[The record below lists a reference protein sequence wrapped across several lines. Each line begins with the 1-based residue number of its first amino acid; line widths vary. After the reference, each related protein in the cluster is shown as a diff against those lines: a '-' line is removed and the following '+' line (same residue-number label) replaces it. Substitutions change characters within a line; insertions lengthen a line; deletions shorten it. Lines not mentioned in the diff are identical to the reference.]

1 MKIID
6 SSKRA
11 HIGLLILGALLLLG
25 YNAYQLL
32 SLKYRPALGSS
43 DQVKLASRQ
52 WNELEQIS
60 ALSLTENSND
70 ISVDQLSPKFASD
83 ILKKEPIILQPK
95 GIAKAVKKRPNPN
108 ERAEIDLPVLTGILQ
123 VSDAQGN
130 VRSFA
135 MIDGESWVERST
147 VQGFTIDKI
156 TEKGV
161 TLTRKGESWFL
172 SAPELFFSVNQEP

>member
-1 MKIID
+1 MKIFD

-11 HIGLLILGALLLLG
+11 YIGLLILGALLLLG
-25 YNAYQLL
+25 YNAYQSL
-32 SLKYRPALGSS
+32 SVIYRPVLGRS

-52 WNELEQIS
+52 WNQLEQMS
-60 ALSLTENSND
+60 VLSSMENSSD
-70 ISVDQLSPKFASD
+70 IPVDQLSSKLASG

-108 ERAEIDLPVLTGILQ
+108 ERIEIDLPILTGILE

-135 MIDGESWVERST
+135 MIDGESWAERST

-156 TEKGV
+156 TNKGV
-161 TLTRKGESWFL
+161 TLTKKGESWFL
-172 SAPELFFSVNQEP
+172 AAPELFFSVNQEP

>member
-1 MKIID
+1 MKIVD

-11 HIGLLILGALLLLG
+11 YVGLLILGALLLLG
-25 YNAYQLL
+25 YNAYQSL
-32 SLKYRPALGSS
+32 SVIYRPVLGRS

-52 WNELEQIS
+52 WDQLEQMS
-60 ALSLTENSND
+60 ALSSTENSSD
-70 ISVDQLSPKFASD
+70 IPVDHLSSKLASD

-95 GIAKAVKKRPNPN
+95 GISKAVKKNSNPN
-108 ERAEIDLPVLTGILQ
+108 ERAETDLPILTGVLQ

-135 MIDGESWVERST
+135 MIDGESRVEGST
-147 VQGFTIDKI
+147 VQGFTIDRI
-156 TEKGV
+156 TKKGV

-172 SAPELFFSVNQEP
+172 PAPEPSFSVNQEP